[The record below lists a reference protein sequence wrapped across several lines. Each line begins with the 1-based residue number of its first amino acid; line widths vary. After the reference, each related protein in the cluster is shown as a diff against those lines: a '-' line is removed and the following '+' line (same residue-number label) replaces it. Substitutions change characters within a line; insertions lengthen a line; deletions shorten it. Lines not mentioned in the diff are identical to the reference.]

1 MNAEQTNKATINYF
15 KCVQQ
20 YVENL
25 GKVKATVG
33 VHAEDSKKDKYGVTT
48 VQKAIWNEFGVEE
61 WTAKRDY
68 DFIKKGKQY
77 FVSKGQ
83 KFKIPARPFVRL
95 YIHPNSVKIIQQELN
110 RNMRTMLNFH
120 GRLTQPLKAA
130 TTTMDNV
137 GRKAK
142 EEMKN
147 LIKKG
152 SPLYAPNSP
161 FTVQIKGFDHP
172 LYETGDLLNSIDSK
186 LERRGV

>member
-33 VHAEDSKKDKYGVTT
+33 VHAEDSTTDKYGVTT
-48 VQKAIWNEFGVEE
+48 VKKAIWNEFGVEQ
-61 WTAKRDY
+61 WTAPRDY
-68 DFIKKGKQY
+68 DFIKNGIQY
-77 FVSKGQ
+77 FVIKGQ

-95 YIHPNSVKIIQQELN
+95 YLHPKSILVIEREFAKNFDV
-110 RNMRTMLNFH
+110 MLRFH
-120 GRLTQPLKAA
+120 NRLTQPLKAA

-142 EEMKN
+142 DEMKN
-147 LIKKG
+147 LIKNG
-152 SPLYAPNSP
+152 STYKKNSA
-161 FTVQIKGFDHP
+161 FTIEIKGFDHP

-186 LERRGV
+186 IERRGA

>member
-48 VQKAIWNEFGVEE
+48 VQKAIWNEFG
-61 WTAKRDY
+61 TNNIAKRDY
-68 DFIKKGKQY
+68 DFIKNGKQY
-77 FVSKGQ
+77 FIHRGDNLS
-83 KFKIPARPFVRL
+83 IPARPFVRL
-95 YIHPNSVKIIQQELN
+95 YVHPKSVLVIEREFAKN
-110 RNMRTMLNFH
+110 FDVMLRFH
-120 GRLTQPLKAA
+120 NRLTRPLKAA
-130 TTTMDNV
+130 TTTMDNI

-147 LIKKG
+147 LIKNGNTYKK
-152 SPLYAPNSP
+152 NSD